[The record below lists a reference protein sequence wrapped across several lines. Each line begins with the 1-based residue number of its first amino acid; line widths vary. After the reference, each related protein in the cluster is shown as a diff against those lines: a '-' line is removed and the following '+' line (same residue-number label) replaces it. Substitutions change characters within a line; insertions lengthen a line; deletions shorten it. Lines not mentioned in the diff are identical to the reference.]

1 MHVECGDA
9 IIARTLRCETQ
20 RRSRE
25 KGAWWNLE
33 GSRDVTGAAHSP
45 HFAVNPGAQMS
56 DGGTIVQ
63 SVQIVQIVR
72 AASTAVSKSGS
83 ASVVIAV
90 RDYCSTPWGPFFSTV
105 FSPKAQKSF
114 FRI

>member
-9 IIARTLRCETQ
+9 IIARTLRCWTHS
-20 RRSRE
+20 RRKRRGGGRGGTL
-25 KGAWWNLE
+25 KGP
-33 GSRDVTGAAHSP
+33 RDVTGAAHSP

-63 SVQIVQIVR
+63 SVQIVR

-83 ASVVIAV
+83 ASEVIAV
-90 RDYCSTPWGPFFSTV
+90 RDYCSTPWGPFFV
-105 FSPKAQKSF
+105 RFPPKKHKSLSEGRF
-114 FRI
+114 